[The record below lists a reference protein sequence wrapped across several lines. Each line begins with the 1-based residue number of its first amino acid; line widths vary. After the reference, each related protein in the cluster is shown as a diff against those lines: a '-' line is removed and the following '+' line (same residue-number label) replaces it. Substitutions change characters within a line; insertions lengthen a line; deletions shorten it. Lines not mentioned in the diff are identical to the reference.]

1 MGHPDLSGRT
11 GGQIK
16 GIAPACP
23 RQVAVRSTEELLRRI
38 LLCADRACSDSFA
51 DEVIS
56 CVTTTVREMLGAASA
71 ALVLL
76 DRESD
81 YLAIHGAE
89 GLSRKFTQGY
99 RRTVGTGIVGEIIW
113 NDRQVF
119 LDGPDPPSDPPSD
132 PESLGTRGESDD
144 YLDLKMERDSR
155 SLMCVRIATDGR
167 PMGFL
172 WADAEATGQFRPE
185 DLVTLRLL
193 ADLAALAAERDRVRA
208 AARQQASTTDGPARV
223 YSYSYFHRRLTEEI
237 ERSQRLNERISLL
250 LVAAD
255 GTEEPSATLDR
266 PRTGDGLLGELA
278 SQVTDATRTID
289 VIGRYGASQLA
300 LYMPETS
307 QDAAMKAAERIRQ
320 MVERAGGATE
330 GDDGS
335 DRPATTVSIGVA
347 TLPENGQ
354 TVDQLMNALASAL
367 FKAQRAGRNRVSGPA
382 EMYVI

>member
-1 MGHPDLSGRT
+1 MGQDGLTPESRT
-11 GGQIK
+11 DRPVEDSLT
-16 GIAPACP
+16 AL
-23 RQVAVRSTEELLRRI
+23 RSTEELLRRI

-56 CVTTTVREMLGAASA
+56 CVTTTVREMLGAAST

-81 YLAIHGAE
+81 YLTIHGTE

-113 NDRQVF
+113 NDRQVL
-119 LDGPDPPSDPPSD
+119 LDEPDP
-132 PESLGTRGESDD
+132 ESDD
-144 YLDLKMERDSR
+144 YLDLKMELDSR

-172 WADAEATGQFRPE
+172 WADAEVTGQFRPE

-193 ADLAALAAERDRVRA
+193 ADLAALAVERDRVRA
-208 AARQQASTTDGPARV
+208 AARQQTSTTDGAARV

-255 GTEEPSATLDR
+255 GTEEHSATLGW
-266 PRTGDGLLGELA
+266 PRTGDGLLSELA
-278 SQVTDATRTID
+278 NQVTDATRAID
-289 VIGRYGASQLA
+289 VIGHYGASQLV

-307 QDAAMKAAERIRQ
+307 QDAALKAAERIRQ
-320 MVERAGGATE
+320 MVERAGG
-330 GDDGS
+330 DDP
-335 DRPATTVSIGVA
+335 DRPAATVSIGVA

-354 TVDQLMNALASAL
+354 TVEQLMNALASAL
-367 FKAQRAGRNRVSGPA
+367 FKAQRAGRNRVSVPA

>member
-1 MGHPDLSGRT
+1 MGQDDL
-11 GGQIK
+11 
-16 GIAPACP
+16 
-23 RQVAVRSTEELLRRI
+23 RSTEELLRKI

-51 DEVIS
+51 DKAIS
-56 CVTTTVREMLGAASA
+56 CVTTTVRDMLGTAST

-89 GLSRKFTQGY
+89 GLSRKFTQNY
-99 RRTVGTGIVGEIIW
+99 RRTVGTGIVSEIIW
-113 NDRQVF
+113 NDRQAL
-119 LDGPDPPSDPPSD
+119 LDGPD
-132 PESLGTRGESDD
+132 LESDD
-144 YLDLKMERDSR
+144 YLDLKMELDSR
-155 SLMCVRIATDGR
+155 SMMCVRIATDGR

-172 WADAEATGQFRPE
+172 WAGAEATGQFKPE
-185 DLVTLRLL
+185 DLVILRLL
-193 ADLAALAAERDRVRA
+193 ANLAALAVERDRVRA
-208 AARQQASTTDGPARV
+208 AARQQTSTINGPTRV

-255 GTEEPSATLDR
+255 STEKRSATLD
-266 PRTGDGLLGELA
+266 DGLLGELA

-307 QDAAMKAAERIRQ
+307 QDAALKAAERIRQ
-320 MVERAGGATE
+320 LVERTGSNN
-330 GDDGS
+330 GS

-354 TVDQLMNALASAL
+354 TVNQLMNALANAL